1 MNNCSTCR
9 KTFEPEMKINGKYY
23 KTCLNCR
30 LVNKEYKNNHEE
42 YFKTYRMIYKS
53 EEFKKREKKEDD
65 ERIKIEKENKL
76 RYQQK
81 NKDLISERNR
91 IYRETN
97 VDSVKEY
104 QKAYRDKKRTE
115 AIVKDLIGDIIDDII
130 NDKSEFD
137 EFCQFLKVC
146 VRI

>member
-1 MNNCSTCR
+1 MNICSTC
-9 KTFEPEMKINGKYY
+9 KKKFEPEIKINGKCY

-30 LVNKEYKNNHEE
+30 IVNKEYKINHEE
-42 YFKTYRMIYKS
+42 YFKSYQMKYKS

-97 VDSVKEY
+97 IESVREY
-104 QKAYRDKKRTE
+104 QKTYRAKKRTE
-115 AIVKDLIGDIIDDII
+115 AIVKDIISDIIDDII
-130 NDKSEFD
+130 SNKSEFD

-146 VRI
+146 IRI